1 MTVQIVCFSYSTEF
15 VARPHLNPFP
25 VAVRLTYSQSLYC
38 LPYFF
43 VIWGFAFPIG
53 WILNSV
59 FSIIWRRGRIVSF
72 ATPSVFLIGSP
83 FSFSLYN
90 EFSTLK
96 LSTQINAVNWA
107 CPVTDFQLYSLKFRT
122 CKHWDHIPPAF
133 GNHCFPRRG
142 VSFHFLLLG
151 WGTWMFNRGP
161 LTKGF
166 YRLVSNQTWH
176 GLSCYG

>member
-1 MTVQIVCFSYSTEF
+1 MNTGVCLPGQKLFKYTFNNIYKFRFYCFQHLQMTVQIVCFSYSTEF

-107 CPVTDFQLYSLKFRT
+107 CPVTDFQLYSLTFRT
-122 CKHWDHIPPAF
+122 CKQWENIP
-133 GNHCFPRRG
+133 C
-142 VSFHFLLLG
+142 
-151 WGTWMFNRGP
+151 
-161 LTKGF
+161 
-166 YRLVSNQTWH
+166 
-176 GLSCYG
+176 C